1 MTRKTTPRRRT
12 ATTKATPVTP
22 RTVLLAGLG
31 AVVVTRREALRK
43 LEAAAA
49 GVETLR
55 DSADAAAIEA
65 GRQVARLRGQ
75 AEAIAERAQ
84 AEFEARFIKAKPAAR
99 KPRRAVRP
107 AAKRARKRA

>member
-12 ATTKATPVTP
+12 ATATPVTP

-31 AVVVTRREALRK
+31 AVVITRREALRQ

-49 GVETLR
+49 RVETLR
-55 DSADAAAIEA
+55 ESADAAAIEA

-84 AEFEARFIKAKPAAR
+84 AEFEARFIKARPAAR

>member
-12 ATTKATPVTP
+12 ATHTPVTP

-31 AVVVTRREALRK
+31 AVLVTRREALRK
-43 LEAAAA
+43 IGSAAARIE
-49 GVETLR
+49 GLR
-55 DSADAAAIEA
+55 ESADAAAVEA
-65 GRQVARLRGQ
+65 GRQIAKLREQ

-84 AEFEARFIKAKPAAR
+84 AEFEARFIQAKPAAR

-107 AAKRARKRA
+107 AAKRVRKRA